1 MRPTLLLLL
10 VACNAAGA
18 QAPVDVEPPCD
29 SVEDG
34 VWESNPWT
42 SADPDCGY
50 LEYAGET
57 TYRIAH
63 SLGRVPRSVD
73 LYLSFSAAGDSVAPP
88 AGDMTRI
95 QEVSDTHIEVRNQ
108 TDAEFFLRVVAR

>member
-1 MRPTLLLLL
+1 MRPTLLLFL

-18 QAPVDVEPPCD
+18 QAPVDVDPPCA

-42 SADPDCGY
+42 SVDPTCGY

-63 SLGRVPRSVD
+63 DLGRVPRSVD
-73 LYLSFSAAGDSVAPP
+73 LYVSFSAAGDSVAPP
-88 AGDMTRI
+88 AGDMARI

>member
-1 MRPTLLLLL
+1 MRPSLLLLL

-18 QAPVDVEPPCD
+18 QAPIDVDPVCA

-34 VWESNPWT
+34 VWESNPWRSDDVT
-42 SADPDCGY
+42 CGY
-50 LEYAGET
+50 LDYADES

-63 SLGRVPRSVD
+63 TLGRVPRSVD
-73 LYLSFSAAGDSVAPP
+73 LYISFSAAGDSVAPP
-88 AGDMTRI
+88 AGDMARI
-95 QEVSDTHIEVRNQ
+95 QEVSDTHIEVRNR